1 MMISQLE
8 FGSPLD
14 VRSPLAQELAFLT
27 ERTGQDELV
36 LLSQA
41 LRLGLSL
48 LYQQTVEQAFIDETL
63 TRAEA
68 VAALGPERVAQIEYA
83 KQALAQD
90 VARGWNL

>member
-1 MMISQLE
+1 MITQSK
-8 FGSPLD
+8 FGSSLEL
-14 VRSPLAQELAFLT
+14 RSPVTLELAFLT
-27 ERTGQDELV
+27 ERTGQDELT

-48 LYQQTVEQAFIDETL
+48 LYQQTVEQAFIDEAL
-63 TRAEA
+63 TRTEA

-90 VARGWNL
+90 LARGWGF